1 MVWRLFCLLVV
12 LELENVC
19 HSRSSASFALL
30 RTSSRDDD
38 DEFLYGDSELK
49 ASSLSTVT
57 PPVIPSPGENPL
69 LRHSFCILL
78 VPTKYIRLFA
88 HNSPRV
94 RVSR

>member
-1 MVWRLFCLLVV
+1 MSLAVV
-12 LELENVC
+12 GVVY
-19 HSRSSASFALL
+19 LL

-49 ASSLSTVT
+49 ASSLSTTVA
-57 PPVIPSPGENPL
+57 PPVIPSPGENHL

-88 HNSPRV
+88 HILLACASVGEPDE
-94 RVSR
+94 